1 MKFCHQC
8 AGSLILRIPQG
19 DDKPRHCCS
28 KCEAIFYLNPKNVVG
43 TLSFFEDKVLL
54 CKRAI
59 QPRIGKWTLPAGYM
73 ENGESSL
80 DGAIRETQ
88 EEAGASVIVESDSL
102 YTLFNLPK
110 INQVY
115 IFFRT
120 QLANLNFSAGIESQE
135 VALFSEAEVPWAE
148 IAFPVV
154 KSTLEHYFDDLR
166 NNQFPVRMFDVHH
179 GENRSFSTNLIS
191 TSSSK

>member
-179 GENRSFSTNLIS
+179 GEDRSFTTNLIS
-191 TSSSK
+191 VSSSG